1 MSRLITLLRHGETE
15 ANLADLWQGQGD
27 SPLSATGRAQVESV
41 AHRLS
46 GSDYDL
52 VIASDLGRTRATAA
66 ALGRPVELLAEWRE
80 ADLGTWEGRSK
91 TETHAEHEEFV
102 AAVRS
107 GDDPRLGETGE
118 RLGDLARR
126 IERALDNLVKRL
138 DDGERA
144 LVVCHGGVIQAA
156 TQLVLGAKRPPTGL
170 INTSLTTFHYE
181 NDRPRL
187 HVFNDVGHL
196 PSQVPD
202 GATEIL
208 VIRHGESEGNVAQ
221 RWQGRHDAQLTDT
234 GREQARRLAGVELHV
249 SRVVSSPLTRALDT
263 ATAVA
268 ERASVDLS
276 VDPDLVEFDFGEWE
290 NLTAAEIEQRFPEEW
305 HAFRNVDEDI
315 PRGRTGER
323 FEEGGERFHA
333 AVESLVS
340 RSPGVRTAVVS
351 HGGVSRAY
359 LAKVLGVGFSDRYRF
374 SQLRNTAMASFVFRH
389 GVSRMSRWNVA
400 PHLDLR

>member
-1 MSRLITLLRHGETE
+1 MSRTITLLRHGQTE

-27 SPLSATGRAQVESV
+27 SPLSATGRAQVKSV
-41 AHRLS
+41 AQRLS
-46 GSDYDL
+46 GSHYDL
-52 VIASDLGRTRATAA
+52 LIASDLGRTRATAA
-66 ALGRPVELLAEWRE
+66 ALGRPVELKSEWRE
-80 ADLGTWEGRSK
+80 ADLGTWEGKSK
-91 TETHAEHEEFV
+91 ADTHDEHEEFV
-102 AAVRS
+102 AALKS
-107 GDDPRLGETGE
+107 GDDPQLGVTGE
-118 RLGDLARR
+118 RLGDVAHR
-126 IERALDNLVKRL
+126 IGGALDDLVRRL
-138 DDGERA
+138 DDGQRA

-156 TQLVLGAKRPPTGL
+156 AQLVLGAKHPPTGL
-170 INTSLTTFHYE
+170 INTSLTTIQY
-181 NDRPRL
+181 DDDTPRL

-196 PSQVPD
+196 PSEVPN

-221 RWQGRHDAQLTDT
+221 RWQGRHDAALTET
-234 GREQARRLAGVELHV
+234 GREQARRLANVELHV
-249 SRVVSSPLTRALDT
+249 SRVVSSPLARAFDT
-263 ATAVA
+263 AKAVA
-268 ERASVDLS
+268 NSASLDLD
-276 VDPDLVEFDFGEWE
+276 VEPDLVEFDFGEWE

-305 HAFRNVDEDI
+305 HAFRTVDEDI

-333 AVESLVS
+333 VVEALVS
-340 RSPGVRTAVVS
+340 AAPGLRTAVVS

-359 LAKVLGVGFSDRYRF
+359 LAKVLGVGFADRYRY